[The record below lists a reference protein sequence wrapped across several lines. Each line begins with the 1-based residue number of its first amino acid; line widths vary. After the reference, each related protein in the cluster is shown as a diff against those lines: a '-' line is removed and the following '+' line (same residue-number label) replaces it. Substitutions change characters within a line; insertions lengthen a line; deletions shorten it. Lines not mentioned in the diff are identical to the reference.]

1 MTIVTYDG
9 DLYYAKLAAQ
19 LINATWDQANYKSSA
34 FDGKIAAADGV
45 LSGTP
50 VAHITAGI
58 TNTTAVTEPAI
69 TIPTDGTASDIL
81 SKFDSKYAELVL
93 LLVNK
98 FTDFQTTYFPN
109 EATVYGLAETWV
121 SEALTNSD
129 YGIPAA
135 VAAQLLTD
143 EKSRAYAEAAI
154 ASDAVLETFAA
165 RRFPLPPGAAASV
178 VLQTAQKAQDSISEA
193 GRKLMMAYV
202 ENLHYAVDKAL
213 SMRTQ
218 ALGSAVEYIKAL
230 ASGPAMA
237 GQIINT
243 AYDEQSKLISAA
255 SSFYG
260 ARTDA
265 SRLVKQAE
273 QFNAQAALTADEKNQ
288 AVDMRVIEERVKS
301 LLTEAGALAQM
312 CSSLLN
318 NLHTGAT
325 LTSSN
330 NATTQ

>member
-19 LINATWDQANYKSSA
+19 LINATWDQANTKSSA
-34 FDGKIAAADGV
+34 FESKIASADYV

-50 VAHITAGI
+50 VEHITADT
-58 TNTTAVTEPAI
+58 TNTTAVVEPSV
-69 TIPTDGTASDIL
+69 TIPTNATASDIIGQ
-81 SKFDSKYAELVL
+81 FDSKYAELVL
-93 LLVNK
+93 LLVTK
-98 FTDFQTTYFPN
+98 FTDFQTEYFPN
-109 EATVYGLAETWV
+109 ESTAYGLAETWV
-121 SEALTNSD
+121 ADALTNTD

-143 EKSRAYAEAAI
+143 EKSRAYSEAAVL
-154 ASDAVLETFAA
+154 SDAALETFAA
-165 RRFPLPPGAAASV
+165 RRFPLPPGAAAGA
-178 VLQTAQKAQDSISEA
+178 VLQITQKAQDSISEA

-202 ENLHYAVDKAL
+202 ENLRYAVDKAL

-218 ALGSAVEYIKAL
+218 AMGSAIEYIKAL
-230 ASGPAMA
+230 ASGPTMA
-237 GQIINT
+237 GQIVNT
-243 AYDEQSKLISAA
+243 AYDQQSRLISAA

-273 QFNAQAALTADEKNQ
+273 QFNAQTALSAAEKNQ
-288 AVDMRVIEERVKS
+288 SVDMRVIEERVKS

-312 CSSLLN
+312 CASLLN

-325 LTSSN
+325 LSSSN